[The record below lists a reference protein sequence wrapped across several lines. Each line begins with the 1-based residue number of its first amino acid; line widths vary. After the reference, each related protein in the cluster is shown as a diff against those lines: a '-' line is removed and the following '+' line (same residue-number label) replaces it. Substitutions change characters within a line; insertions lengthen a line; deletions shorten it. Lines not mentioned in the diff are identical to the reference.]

1 MEGRDKQQGTSPAVR
16 GHPDM
21 NSIHPCEVR
30 IQLIQLL
37 NKASSCSVRVPGVR
51 HLSPAS
57 LLGSEAPGNLAG
69 NYSQRSRI
77 LALSTF
83 PFSFKLLLG
92 SRCFSNTS
100 SALSVPKS
108 FPPAGEARRW
118 TLAGG
123 SLVVRPLKSQPFVV
137 LAVLSKTTSLF
148 VSREKQNKDETWC
161 LMGSGTLDN
170 LPRTPGFR
178 PPPKAFYN
186 FLKMLLHWV
195 FN

>member
-1 MEGRDKQQGTSPAVR
+1 M
-16 GHPDM
+16 
-21 NSIHPCEVR
+21 
-30 IQLIQLL
+30 
-37 NKASSCSVRVPGVR
+37 
-51 HLSPAS
+51 
-57 LLGSEAPGNLAG
+57 
-69 NYSQRSRI
+69 
-77 LALSTF
+77 
-83 PFSFKLLLG
+83 
-92 SRCFSNTS
+92 
-100 SALSVPKS
+100 
-108 FPPAGEARRW
+108 
-118 TLAGG
+118 
-123 SLVVRPLKSQPFVV
+123 VRPLKSQPFVV